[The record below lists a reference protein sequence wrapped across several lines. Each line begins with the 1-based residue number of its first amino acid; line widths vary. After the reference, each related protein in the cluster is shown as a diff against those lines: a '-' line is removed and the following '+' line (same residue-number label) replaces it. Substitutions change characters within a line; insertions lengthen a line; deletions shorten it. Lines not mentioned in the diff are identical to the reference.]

1 MADMLFMYLSGG
13 FLNQEIKFSHFIR
26 RFIVPLEGDI
36 DETSKIN
43 FLMLDDDRNGH
54 ISIPELIRV
63 YLELP
68 KTCEYAE
75 ELRNVFR

>member
-36 DETSKIN
+36 DETCKIN
-43 FLMLDDDRNGH
+43 F
-54 ISIPELIRV
+54 
-63 YLELP
+63 
-68 KTCEYAE
+68 
-75 ELRNVFR
+75 